1 MSAIDISGLTV
12 RYGDVLALD
21 DISLAVEPGR
31 VTGLIG
37 MNGSGKSTLFKSII
51 GLVRPTAGQVRLEGV
66 DPASARRRG
75 LIGYVPQSEDVDWT
89 FPVSVRDVVM
99 MGRYGRQGPLRRARA
114 ADKRAV
120 EEALER
126 VELTELADRQIGQ
139 LSGGQRKRAFVARGI
154 AQGLAERA
162 GILLLDEPFAGVD
175 KRSEA
180 TIVRLLRELAASGS
194 TVLVSTHD
202 LHALPSLAD
211 EAVLLMRRVLF
222 HGLGRPRRSNPAI
235 SPGRS
240 GWSRDDAVILDWIL
254 EPLQYDFM
262 VRALV
267 TTVVACGRVRG
278 AVVLA
283 GAGGLVVDGRCGLA
297 CGAAQVSC
305 WRTSS
310 ERRSHWAP
318 WFSGSSQSG

>member
-1 MSAIDISGLTV
+1 MSSIDVSGITV

-21 DISLAVEPGR
+21 DVSLTVESGR

-51 GLVRPTAGQVRLEGV
+51 GLVRPAAGQVRLEGP

-99 MGRYGRQGPLRRARA
+99 MGRYGRQGVLRRASA
-114 ADKRAV
+114 TDKDAV
-120 EEALER
+120 DEALAR
-126 VELTELADRQIGQ
+126 VELTDLADRQIGQ

-154 AQGLAERA
+154 AQGA

-211 EAVLLMRRVLF
+211 EAVLLLRRVLF
-222 HGLGRPRRSNPAI
+222 HGSVPEALK
-235 SPGRS
+235 PGNLARAF
-240 GWSRDDAVILDWIL
+240 GL
-254 EPLQYDFM
+254 ESDPDQ
-262 VRALV
+262 
-267 TTVVACGRVRG
+267 
-278 AVVLA
+278 
-283 GAGGLVVDGRCGLA
+283 
-297 CGAAQVSC
+297 
-305 WRTSS
+305 
-310 ERRSHWAP
+310 EEAP
-318 WFSGSSQSG
+318 